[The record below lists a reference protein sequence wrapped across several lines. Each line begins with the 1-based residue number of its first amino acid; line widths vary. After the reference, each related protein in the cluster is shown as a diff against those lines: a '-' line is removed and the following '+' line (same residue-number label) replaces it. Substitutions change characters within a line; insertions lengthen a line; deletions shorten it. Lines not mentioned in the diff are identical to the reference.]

1 MFERVRDEIVYVHL
15 NHSVGQHLFAI
26 HDEYLCNIIHQ
37 RPTMVFF
44 GPPDRLKSFSVRLLE
59 GLYGPDGEKVLSRIG
74 STPGILKKLVGKLNI
89 PVGLHDLDKD
99 VLHEMIMTSFDRLC
113 SGNLFEQFD
122 PQFACV
128 VSIKT
133 TVLQQLIGSNNKK
146 QDDRQ

>member
-26 HDEYLCNIIHQ
+26 DDEHLCNIIHQ

-44 GPPDRLKSFSVRLLE
+44 GPPDRLKSFLVRLSGGFVLARW
-59 GLYGPDGEKVLSRIG
+59 GKSTSQNWVNTRNLKEKLI
-74 STPGILKKLVGKLNI
+74 I
-89 PVGLHDLDKD
+89 PVGFHDLDKD
-99 VLHEMIMTSFDRLC
+99 ILHEMIMTSFDRLC